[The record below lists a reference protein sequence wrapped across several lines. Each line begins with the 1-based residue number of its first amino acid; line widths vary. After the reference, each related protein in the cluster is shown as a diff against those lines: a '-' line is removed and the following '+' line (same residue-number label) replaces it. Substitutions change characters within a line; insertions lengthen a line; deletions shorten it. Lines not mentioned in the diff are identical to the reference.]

1 MKPISF
7 WRRLLDLIAPRL
19 CVVCG
24 HRLTVT
30 EEVICAKCN
39 FHLPRTGFHHH
50 AYDNEMAKL
59 FWAQIP
65 IEKATAFFYYE
76 AHAETANIIYE
87 LKYKNHPEIGNI
99 VGRMLA
105 KEIQPSGFFDGIDGI
120 VPVPLAK
127 KRLRQRGYNQSM
139 EIAQGVS
146 EMTGLPIYKKVV
158 RRNSFKGSQT
168 NKGRWDRQEN
178 VEHVFELTDA
188 TAVSNKHL
196 LLIDDVI
203 TTGATC
209 IAPVPKPSVSQA
221 TSASASSPSASPN
234 HRFFTF
240 LPIYFITFIFFFVP
254 LQPNQR

>member
-1 MKPISF
+1 MSMTRWNTPMKPISF

-146 EMTGLPIYKKVV
+146 EMTGLPIYMKVV

-209 IAPVPKPSVSQA
+209 IACAKALCQSGNIRISILA
-221 TSASASSPSASPN
+221 LGFAKS
-234 HRFFTF
+234 
-240 LPIYFITFIFFFVP
+240 
-254 LQPNQR
+254 

>member
-120 VPVPLAK
+120 VPIPLAK

-178 VEHVFELTDA
+178 VEHVFELT
-188 TAVSNKHL
+188 
-196 LLIDDVI
+196 
-203 TTGATC
+203 
-209 IAPVPKPSVSQA
+209 PVPKPSVSQA